1 MVVRAHSGSQ
11 TVQTSSRRVALR
23 GLLNSDLYD
32 SMYIIIYDM
41 DLYFGIY
48 EGKHHYGGGHGNAA

>member
-1 MVVRAHSGSQ
+1 MAVRSRQGSRTGQ
-11 TVQTSSRRVALR
+11 TNSHKVAWRR
-23 GLLNSDLYD
+23 LLNSDLYD